1 MKFVKKALIAFGLVL
16 TAQGAA
22 QAAII
27 TDWTYT
33 LTSIW
38 TAAAPGGVTLTPSL
52 LSWGTSTGS
61 GQSSLGITNAPANSA
76 VQTFIGG
83 GSPPPAFA
91 VLGTTLT
98 HTNRP
103 ITGTSLSSATL
114 QATLNLTAQLPAPVG
129 SPFAL
134 PALNYN
140 ILFEETP
147 NATPCAATSPPGNPC
162 NDIFVQTTGLLNQ
175 SFSYDSDGAGGD
187 APVTYFVNIF
197 PSAAG
202 TLGQLPANV
211 CAAAG
216 AAAGCIGF
224 TTPENATTSLP
235 FAFTIST
242 ERLTVVPEPGSLAL
256 LGTALFGMGFWRRAR
271 RVHS

>member
-1 MKFVKKALIAFGLVL
+1 MKFAKKALIAFGLVL
-16 TAQGAA
+16 TTQGAA

-27 TDWTYT
+27 TDWKYT
-33 LTSIW
+33 LTSVW

-83 GSPPPAFA
+83 GSPPLAFA
-91 VLGTTLT
+91 VPGTTLT
-98 HTNRP
+98 HTNHP
-103 ITGTSLSSATL
+103 ITGASLSSATL
-114 QATLNLTAQLPAPVG
+114 QSTLNLTAQAPVAG
-129 SPFAL
+129 SAFTL

-140 ILFEETP
+140 ILFAETP
-147 NATPCAATSPPGNPC
+147 NATPCAAASPPGNPC

-175 SFSYDSDGAGGD
+175 SFNYDSDGAGGD

-202 TLGQLPANV
+202 TLGLLPPNV

-216 AAAGCIGF
+216 AATGCVGF
-224 TTPENATTSLP
+224 TTPENAVTSLP
-235 FAFTIST
+235 FSFTIST

-256 LGTALFGMGFWRRAR
+256 LGAALFGMGFWRRAR